1 MSRFNGKLVVP
12 SLIALSLLLVGGGYA
27 MGRRSI
33 NPFRAGAQEFAADDS
48 TALAHTMYNRCGK
61 LAGDGKVDC
70 YSKGLDSL
78 ASAGEVKLAMAALAR
93 LATMD
98 VDTKRD
104 GHVYAH
110 GIGIAAG
117 KRGGDVA
124 KTFSLCDE
132 SNQSGC
138 YHGVIQAYFDAVQ
151 NIGPKE
157 VNALCEPFRGPN
169 ADRWLRFQ
177 CVHGT
182 GHGLTMIYGH
192 DLPKALAGCDLLTD
206 DWDRRSCYG
215 GAFME
220 NIVNVTNPH
229 HPAHGLGQH
238 TSMHMEGMA
247 GMEGMD
253 HGGKPFKAI
262 DPKDPLYPCSIM
274 ANQYLESCYEMQTS
288 IILYLNQGDMAAT
301 AKTCDKAPGY
311 MKFVCY
317 QSLGRDISS
326 YSLQDHPT
334 AIRMCSLGA
343 KRYQPWCYIGL
354 VKNLI
359 DLNAKPSDGMALCRE
374 LTSPASKVKCYE
386 AVGEQI
392 ATLRN
397 DLPARRAE
405 CSPSESVYLDTCLF
419 GARVTADVPPLLKEV
434 NRDAYGGSD

>member
-12 SLIALSLLLVGGGYA
+12 SLIGLTLLLVGGGYA
-27 MGRRSI
+27 MGRKSI
-33 NPFRAGAQEFAADDS
+33 NPFHSTASALPPDDS
-48 TALAHTMYNRCGK
+48 SSLAKAMHNRCGK
-61 LAGDGKVDC
+61 LAGENKIDC
-70 YSKGLDSL
+70 YSKTLDSL
-78 ASAGEVKLAMAALAR
+78 ASAGEVKLAMGTLSR
-93 LATMD
+93 LATLD
-98 VDTKRD
+98 LDTKRD

-124 KTFSLCDE
+124 KTFSMCDE

-138 YHGVIQAYFDAVQ
+138 YHGVIQAYFDAAKT
-151 NIGPKE
+151 IGPKE
-157 VNALCEPFRGPN
+157 VNALCEPFRGAN
-169 ADRWLRFQ
+169 GDRWLRFQ
-177 CVHGT
+177 CVHGM
-182 GHGLTMIYGH
+182 GHGLTMIYAH
-192 DLPKALAGCDLLTD
+192 DLPMALKGCDLLTD
-206 DWDRRSCYG
+206 DWDRLSCYG

-229 HPAHGLGQH
+229 HPAHGLGEH

-247 GMEGMD
+247 GMEGMNR
-253 HGGKPFKAI
+253 GGQPFKAI

-274 ANQYLESCYEMQTS
+274 ADRYLESCYEMQTS
-288 IILYLNQGDMAAT
+288 IILYLNHGDMAAT

-343 KRYQPWCYIGL
+343 KKYQPWCYIGL
-354 VKNLI
+354 VKNFI
-359 DLNAKPSDGMALCRE
+359 DLNARPADGLALCKE
-374 LTSPASKVKCYE
+374 LKAPPSKTKCYE

-397 DLPARRAE
+397 DIPSRRTE
-405 CSPSESVYLDTCLF
+405 CSAAEETYVDICLF
-419 GARVTADVPPLLKEV
+419 GARVVSEIPPLLKEV
-434 NRDAYGGSD
+434 NRDAYGGLN

>member
-1 MSRFNGKLVVP
+1 MSRINGKLVVP
-12 SLIALSLLLVGGGYA
+12 SLVALTLLLVGGGYA
-27 MGRRSI
+27 MGRRSM
-33 NPFRAGAQEFAADDS
+33 NPFRATASAAPSEDS
-48 TALAHTMYNRCGK
+48 TAIARALRDRCRK
-61 LAGDGKVDC
+61 LAGDKKMDC
-70 YSKGLDSL
+70 YESPLDSL
-78 ASAGEVKLAMAALAR
+78 ASAGEVKLAMGTLNR
-93 LATMD
+93 LEEIDLDA
-98 VDTKRD
+98 KRD

-117 KRGGDVA
+117 KRGGNLA
-124 KTFSLCDE
+124 KTFSMCDE

-138 YHGVIQAYFDAVQ
+138 YHGVIQAYFDAAKT
-151 NIGPKE
+151 IGPKE
-157 VNALCEPFRGPN
+157 VNALCEPFRGTN
-169 ADRWLRFQ
+169 GDRWLRFQ

-182 GHGLTMIYGH
+182 GHGLTMIYAH
-192 DLPKALAGCDLLTD
+192 DLPKALSGCDLLTD
-206 DWDRRSCYG
+206 DWDRLSCYG

-274 ANQYLESCYEMQTS
+274 ADRYLESCYEMQTS
-288 IILYLNQGDMAAT
+288 IILYLNHGDMAAT
-301 AKTCDKAPGY
+301 AKTCDTAPGY

-326 YSLQDHPT
+326 YSLQNHPT

-343 KRYQPWCYIGL
+343 KKYQPWCYIGL

-359 DLNAKPSDGMALCRE
+359 DLNARPADGMSLCRE
-374 LTSPASKVKCYE
+374 LTSPPSKTKCYE
-386 AVGEQI
+386 AVGEQV

-397 DLPARRAE
+397 DVPARRAE
-405 CSPSESVYLDTCLF
+405 CSAVEPTYVDICLF
-419 GARVTADVPPLLKEV
+419 GARVLSDIPPLLKEV
-434 NRDAYGGSD
+434 NRDAYGSLE